1 MPEIPGHSVL
11 RRWTNFFSKKTTSS
25 SATSAE
31 IHRFWQARLA
41 NLPALLELPST
52 ATNAT
57 PGHSQGNLDK
67 GGNEA
72 VCIPPPLFADIQRL
86 AASENTNP
94 YVVLLGVYFTLL
106 YRYSSQEDILIS
118 VTGPSRLLGDGA
130 SPSAGSSELVAF
142 RLKIS
147 GNSPFHELLTRL
159 KQEISLASRF
169 LAVTWQEILQATAE
183 QDPAP
188 LCQARFAIEG
198 SVTPDASADGNP
210 AEADLQLR
218 VQQHPDQL
226 QVQCDYQPSRFTP
239 ETIQGLLSHYQNL
252 LSAVCRDPHQPISE
266 LPLLSPEERQ
276 RLLTTW
282 NDTRV
287 EFPTASA
294 IHELFESRVAE
305 SPDTVAIAYQDQYYS
320 YQTVN
325 ERADQLANYLRSLGV
340 GPDILVGIYME
351 RSPDAVIA
359 MLAVLKAGGAYL
371 PLDASYPDDR
381 IAYIMADARSNV
393 LLTHAELATRLQT
406 SPATII
412 CLDADREK
420 IAQHSPQAPENRT
433 RPEHLAFVLYT
444 SGSTGDP
451 KGVEVTHG
459 NLINYYFLWEHSHHL
474 RESINGVFQ
483 MAFFSFAVFQGD
495 VIRALCAG
503 KKLVICPQETL
514 LSPRLMYELMQ
525 REQADFAE
533 FVPVLLRG
541 LLEFVEPSDLRL
553 DFMRVMIVGADR
565 WYVREHRRV
574 QRLCGPQTL
583 FVHVYGLSETTLDS
597 TYFVTTDSELDEN
610 QLVPIGRP
618 FPNVQAYVLDDHQQP
633 VPIGVPGTLYV
644 GGAGIAKGYHNRPGL
659 TAERFIADPFSKRP
673 GARLYN
679 TGDLASYLS
688 DGNIAFLGRGDQQ
701 VKIRGFRVELG
712 EVEARLEEH
721 PAIRTALVQAWQP
734 SAGTTQLA
742 AYYVGAG
749 ESAPSPGELQ
759 EFLGNTLPDFMI
771 PAYFVA
777 LDALPLTPSGKINRR
792 ALPDPRQSLAQAGGE
807 LPDSSDEIERTVTS
821 ICKHALGLTELAPDA
836 RFEALGSD
844 SMAIMTMVTGL
855 ENNFAINV
863 DEDDI
868 GPELFAN
875 VRTLTAYVRNKIG
888 PTQH

>member
-1 MPEIPGHSVL
+1 MPDTHKHKIFKLH
-11 RRWTNFFSKKTTSS
+11 RWSGLFGKKTASS
-25 SATSAE
+25 SAISSET
-31 IHRFWQARLA
+31 HRFWQAQLA
-41 NLPALLELPST
+41 DLPAMLDLPTTLTHT
-52 ATNAT
+52 AA
-57 PGHSQGNLDK
+57 SQPERTTDK
-67 GGNEA
+67 GSSKS
-72 VCIPPPLFADIQRL
+72 VCIPLSVELQQL
-86 AASENTNP
+86 AAAEKTNL
-94 YVVLLGVYFTLL
+94 YVVLLGVYFMLL
-106 YRYSSQEDILIS
+106 YRYSGQEDILIS
-118 VTGPSRLLGDGA
+118 VTKPGRLLGNRV
-130 SPSAGSSELVAF
+130 SPMAGSTELIAI
-142 RLKIS
+142 RLNIS
-147 GNSPFHELLTRL
+147 GGSSFHEVVTRL
-159 KQEISLASRF
+159 KQEISLASDF
-169 LAVTWQEILQATAE
+169 LPITWQELIQAAAGQDTAT
-183 QDPAP
+183 
-188 LCQARFAIEG
+188 LFQARLDIEDSAIP
-198 SVTPDASADGNP
+198 VTPLGSNP
-210 AEADLQLR
+210 AESDLQLR

-226 QVQCDYQPSRFTP
+226 RLQCNYRSSHFTS
-239 ETIQGLLSHYQNL
+239 ETIQRLLSHYQSL
-252 LSAVCRDPHQPISE
+252 LSAVHHDPFQPISQ
-266 LPLLSPEERQ
+266 LPLLSSEERHC
-276 RLLTTW
+276 LLTTW

-287 EFPTASA
+287 EFPSA
-294 IHELFESRVAE
+294 NAIQELFESRVAE
-305 SPDTVAIAYQDQYYS
+305 SPDAIAIAYQGQYCS
-320 YQTVN
+320 YRELN
-325 ERADQLANYLRSLGV
+325 KRADQLANYLGSLNV
-340 GPDILVGIYME
+340 GPDVLVGIYME
-351 RSPDAVIA
+351 RSLDAVIA

-393 LLTHAELATRLQT
+393 LLTHAELASRLQT

-412 CLDADREK
+412 RLDADREK
-420 IAQHSPQAPENRT
+420 ITQHSPQTPENRT

-459 NLINYYFLWEHSHHL
+459 NLINYYFLWEHTHHL
-474 RESINGVFQ
+474 RESINGIFQ

-541 LLEFVEPSDLRL
+541 LLEFLEPSDLRL
-553 DFMRVMIVGADR
+553 DFMRVIIVGADR

-574 QRLCGPQTL
+574 QRLCGPQTR

-597 TYFVTTDSELDEN
+597 TYFVATDSELDEN

-618 FPNVQAYVLDDHQQP
+618 FPNVQAYVLDGHQQL
-633 VPIGVPGTLYV
+633 VPIGVSGTLYV
-644 GGAGIAKGYHNRPGL
+644 GGAGIAKGYHNRQEL
-659 TAERFIADPFSKRP
+659 TAERFISDPFSKRP

-721 PAIRTALVQAWQP
+721 PAIHTALVQAWQP

-749 ESAPSPGELQ
+749 ESVPSPGELQ
-759 EFLGNTLPDFMI
+759 QFLGNMLPDFMI

-792 ALPDPRQSLAQAGGE
+792 ALPDPRQSLSQI
-807 LPDSSDEIERTVTS
+807 SSETLASNDEIERTITS
-821 ICKHALGLTELAPDA
+821 ICKHALGVTELQPDT

-855 ENNFAINV
+855 ENNFAVNV

-875 VRTLTAYVRNKIG
+875 VRTLTAYIKDKLE